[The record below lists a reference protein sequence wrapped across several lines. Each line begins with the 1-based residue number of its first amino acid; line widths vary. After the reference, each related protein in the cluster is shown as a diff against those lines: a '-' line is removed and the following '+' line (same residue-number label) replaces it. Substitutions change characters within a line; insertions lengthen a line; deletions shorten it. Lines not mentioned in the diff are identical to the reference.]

1 MGRFGYCLPCDAD
14 IPVARLVPP
23 QARYCP
29 TARPWMLWP
38 TLVIQ
43 AWLLTVLT
51 A

>member
-14 IPVARLVPP
+14 IPVARLAPSGP
-23 QARYCP
+23 LLPDCAAG
-29 TARPWMLWP
+29 TLWP